1 MTITGLNIDLASGE
15 DRMSLAIMRGSKV
28 HMIVD
33 RDTLNKSDAGR
44 KSGREYIAEA
54 ICAIVERHGATVE
67 RHESP
72 TVVGFGGAGI
82 DLRFSLKGVGAM
94 IDIDDLFG
102 GSRSLIHWHNTEY
115 PSRNFTTRFCR
126 LVGSDCL
133 RRPFPKATSRPA
145 DWYSLAMRLDA
156 GLCLAL
162 ANEAFVPVVDS

>member
-15 DRMSLAIMRGSKV
+15 DRMSIAIMRGSKV

-44 KSGREYIAEA
+44 KSDREYIAEA

-145 DWYSLAMRLDA
+145 DWYSLAMMLDA

-162 ANEAFVPVVDS
+162 AGEAFEPQFDL